1 MQAKNPKIHVERSFY
16 RSLLA
21 LTLPVALQN
30 VISYSVNLMDTLM
43 LGGLGEVALSATSL
57 ANQVFFIYTVA
68 IFGVAGGAIVLCSQY
83 WGKKDVDSI
92 CRVAS
97 LALRISAAAGL
108 LFTLVLFLFPRP
120 VMQIFTAEPAVIEAG
135 ASYLRI
141 VSLSYFFY
149 GVTSTFLVVLRSVE
163 TVNVS
168 VAIYGVSFAV
178 NVFFNYVFIFGKFGA
193 PRMGVAGAAVGT
205 VLARVAEF
213 VMIIAYMLVWEKK
226 IRFRLHMLLWPSGGL
241 ARDLVRYGLPV
252 MLNELLW
259 SVAISMHSVILG
271 HMSSDIVAANSIC
284 NVMFQMATSIILGVS
299 NASAVLVGMLV
310 GRGDYPYARACVNK
324 LIQIYAVIG
333 VVCAALLLA
342 VKGPVIGIY
351 DIKESTR
358 VLTDQLM
365 YVYAAAIFFMAFTCP
380 LISGVLRGAGDT
392 RFAAVTDVGCIWAM
406 VPLGAAAAFWLGAA
420 GAGAGRA
427 EMRHAAEGIFL
438 SAPHRGRQL
447 DPQRHAVKAA
457 RGKYGER
464 VARPPHIRA
473 DKRFFNRQSGRVF
486 ARPRFC
492 AMMKKTPPGGAPDAK
507 EEEKE
512 KRHESVHFQRY
523 RRHLRHRRM
532 ERDRAGQA
540 GRGLRLF

>member
-1 MQAKNPKIHVERSFY
+1 MQAKNPKIHIERSFY

-30 VISYSVNLMDTLM
+30 VISYSVNLMDTLMLGGLGAVFGAM

-406 VPLGAAAAFWLGAA
+406 VPLGAAAAFWLGAPPVLVLAVLKCDMPLKAFFCLRRIA
-420 GAGAGRA
+420 GGNW
-427 EMRHAAEGIFL
+427 
-438 SAPHRGRQL
+438 
-447 DPQRHAVKAA
+447 
-457 RGKYGER
+457 
-464 VARPPHIRA
+464 IRNVT
-473 DKRFFNRQSGRVF
+473 R
-486 ARPRFC
+486 
-492 AMMKKTPPGGAPDAK
+492 
-507 EEEKE
+507 
-512 KRHESVHFQRY
+512 
-523 RRHLRHRRM
+523 
-532 ERDRAGQA
+532 
-540 GRGLRLF
+540 

>member
-1 MQAKNPKIHVERSFY
+1 M
-16 RSLLA
+16 
-21 LTLPVALQN
+21 
-30 VISYSVNLMDTLM
+30 
-43 LGGLGEVALSATSL
+43 
-57 ANQVFFIYTVA
+57 
-68 IFGVAGGAIVLCSQY
+68 
-83 WGKKDVDSI
+83 DSI

-241 ARDLVRYGLPV
+241 ARDLVRYGFARDAQRAAVERRHFHALCHPGAYEQRYRGGQQHLQCDV
-252 MLNELLW
+252 PDGNE
-259 SVAISMHSVILG
+259 HHPG
-271 HMSSDIVAANSIC
+271 
-284 NVMFQMATSIILGVS
+284 GV

-324 LIQIYAVIG
+324 LIRSTPSSAW
-333 VVCAALLLA
+333 CA
-342 VKGPVIGIY
+342 
-351 DIKESTR
+351 
-358 VLTDQLM
+358 
-365 YVYAAAIFFMAFTCP
+365 
-380 LISGVLRGAGDT
+380 
-392 RFAAVTDVGCIWAM
+392 
-406 VPLGAAAAFWLGAA
+406 
-420 GAGAGRA
+420 
-427 EMRHAAEGIFL
+427 
-438 SAPHRGRQL
+438 
-447 DPQRHAVKAA
+447 
-457 RGKYGER
+457 
-464 VARPPHIRA
+464 
-473 DKRFFNRQSGRVF
+473 
-486 ARPRFC
+486 
-492 AMMKKTPPGGAPDAK
+492 
-507 EEEKE
+507 
-512 KRHESVHFQRY
+512 
-523 RRHLRHRRM
+523 RRCCWR
-532 ERDRAGQA
+532 
-540 GRGLRLF
+540 

>member
-92 CRVAS
+92 WRVAS

-271 HMSSDIVAANSIC
+271 
-284 NVMFQMATSIILGVS
+284 VS

-310 GRGDYPYARACVNK
+310 GRGDYPYARACVNM

-406 VPLGAAAAFWLGAA
+406 VPLGAAAAFWLGAPPVLVLAVLKCDMPLKAFFCLRRIA
-420 GAGAGRA
+420 GGNW
-427 EMRHAAEGIFL
+427 
-438 SAPHRGRQL
+438 
-447 DPQRHAVKAA
+447 
-457 RGKYGER
+457 
-464 VARPPHIRA
+464 IRNVT
-473 DKRFFNRQSGRVF
+473 R
-486 ARPRFC
+486 
-492 AMMKKTPPGGAPDAK
+492 
-507 EEEKE
+507 
-512 KRHESVHFQRY
+512 
-523 RRHLRHRRM
+523 
-532 ERDRAGQA
+532 
-540 GRGLRLF
+540 

>member
-1 MQAKNPKIHVERSFY
+1 MHGRGRRRPVQAKNPKIHVERSFY

-68 IFGVAGGAIVLCSQY
+68 IFGVAGGALVLCSQY

-406 VPLGAAAAFWLGAA
+406 VPLGAAAAFWLGAPPVLVLAVLKCDMPLKAFFCLRRIA
-420 GAGAGRA
+420 GGNW
-427 EMRHAAEGIFL
+427 
-438 SAPHRGRQL
+438 
-447 DPQRHAVKAA
+447 
-457 RGKYGER
+457 
-464 VARPPHIRA
+464 IRNVT
-473 DKRFFNRQSGRVF
+473 R
-486 ARPRFC
+486 
-492 AMMKKTPPGGAPDAK
+492 
-507 EEEKE
+507 
-512 KRHESVHFQRY
+512 
-523 RRHLRHRRM
+523 
-532 ERDRAGQA
+532 
-540 GRGLRLF
+540 

>member
-193 PRMGVAGAAVGT
+193 PRMGVAGAAWATILSQGVSALLCLVYMLKKFPILRTGRADWAWHGPMVRRLARMGIPTALSNSVTAIGCMILQVTINGFGSTVVAAYTAASKVEQLTTQPTFTFGLAAATFTAQNAGAGKLDRVKDGVRKAT
-205 VLARVAEF
+205 VLNL
-213 VMIIAYMLVWEKK
+213 IA
-226 IRFRLHMLLWPSGGL
+226 GL
-241 ARDLVRYGLPV
+241 AAAVVVWLFAAPITTWFVDPGETAVIAASV
-252 MLNELLW
+252 QFLNIEA
-259 SVAISMHSVILG
+259 VFIL
-271 HMSSDIVAANSIC
+271 A
-284 NVMFQMATSIILGVS
+284 LGVLFVYR
-299 NASAVLVGMLV
+299 NALQGLGNAVM
-310 GRGDYPYARACVNK
+310 
-324 LIQIYAVIG
+324 
-333 VVCAALLLA
+333 
-342 VKGPVIGIY
+342 
-351 DIKESTR
+351 
-358 VLTDQLM
+358 
-365 YVYAAAIFFMAFTCP
+365 P
-380 LISGVLRGAGDT
+380 LISGGVELAMRLAAAILLS
-392 RFAAVTDVGCIWAM
+392 RFLGYVGVCLANPVAWTGAAVM
-406 VPLGAAAAFWLGAA
+406 LVPAYLAELRRQQNNALA
-420 GAGAGRA
+420 RA
-427 EMRHAAEGIFL
+427 R
-438 SAPHRGRQL
+438 
-447 DPQRHAVKAA
+447 
-457 RGKYGER
+457 
-464 VARPPHIRA
+464 
-473 DKRFFNRQSGRVF
+473 
-486 ARPRFC
+486 
-492 AMMKKTPPGGAPDAK
+492 
-507 EEEKE
+507 
-512 KRHESVHFQRY
+512 
-523 RRHLRHRRM
+523 
-532 ERDRAGQA
+532 
-540 GRGLRLF
+540 

>member
-406 VPLGAAAAFWLGAA
+406 VPLGVLAGRAA

>member
-193 PRMGVAGAAVGT
+193 PRMGVAGAARRHCAGARGGVRDDHR
-205 VLARVAEF
+205 LYARVGKEDPLPP
-213 VMIIAYMLVWEKK
+213 AYAAVAVGRPRPGPGAL
-226 IRFRLHMLLWPSGGL
+226 RF
-241 ARDLVRYGLPV
+241 AV
-252 MLNELLW
+252 MLNELL
-259 SVAISMHSVILG
+259 
-271 HMSSDIVAANSIC
+271 
-284 NVMFQMATSIILGVS
+284 
-299 NASAVLVGMLV
+299 
-310 GRGDYPYARACVNK
+310 
-324 LIQIYAVIG
+324 
-333 VVCAALLLA
+333 
-342 VKGPVIGIY
+342 
-351 DIKESTR
+351 
-358 VLTDQLM
+358 
-365 YVYAAAIFFMAFTCP
+365 
-380 LISGVLRGAGDT
+380 
-392 RFAAVTDVGCIWAM
+392 
-406 VPLGAAAAFWLGAA
+406 
-420 GAGAGRA
+420 
-427 EMRHAAEGIFL
+427 
-438 SAPHRGRQL
+438 
-447 DPQRHAVKAA
+447 
-457 RGKYGER
+457 
-464 VARPPHIRA
+464 
-473 DKRFFNRQSGRVF
+473 
-486 ARPRFC
+486 
-492 AMMKKTPPGGAPDAK
+492 
-507 EEEKE
+507 
-512 KRHESVHFQRY
+512 
-523 RRHLRHRRM
+523 
-532 ERDRAGQA
+532 
-540 GRGLRLF
+540 

>member
-149 GVTSTFLVVLRSVE
+149 GVTSTFLVV
-163 TVNVS
+163 
-168 VAIYGVSFAV
+168 
-178 NVFFNYVFIFGKFGA
+178 
-193 PRMGVAGAAVGT
+193 
-205 VLARVAEF
+205 
-213 VMIIAYMLVWEKK
+213 
-226 IRFRLHMLLWPSGGL
+226 
-241 ARDLVRYGLPV
+241 
-252 MLNELLW
+252 
-259 SVAISMHSVILG
+259 
-271 HMSSDIVAANSIC
+271 
-284 NVMFQMATSIILGVS
+284 
-299 NASAVLVGMLV
+299 
-310 GRGDYPYARACVNK
+310 
-324 LIQIYAVIG
+324 
-333 VVCAALLLA
+333 CAALLLA

-406 VPLGAAAAFWLGAA
+406 VPLGAAAAFWLGAPPVLVLAVLKCDMPLKAFFCLRRIA
-420 GAGAGRA
+420 GGNW
-427 EMRHAAEGIFL
+427 
-438 SAPHRGRQL
+438 
-447 DPQRHAVKAA
+447 
-457 RGKYGER
+457 
-464 VARPPHIRA
+464 IRNVT
-473 DKRFFNRQSGRVF
+473 R
-486 ARPRFC
+486 
-492 AMMKKTPPGGAPDAK
+492 
-507 EEEKE
+507 
-512 KRHESVHFQRY
+512 
-523 RRHLRHRRM
+523 
-532 ERDRAGQA
+532 
-540 GRGLRLF
+540 

>member
-178 NVFFNYVFIFGKFGA
+178 NEIFNYVFMFGKFGA

-213 VMIIAYMLVWEKK
+213 VMIIAYMLVLEKK

-252 MLNELLW
+252 MLN
-259 SVAISMHSVILG
+259 
-271 HMSSDIVAANSIC
+271 
-284 NVMFQMATSIILGVS
+284 
-299 NASAVLVGMLV
+299 
-310 GRGDYPYARACVNK
+310 
-324 LIQIYAVIG
+324 
-333 VVCAALLLA
+333 
-342 VKGPVIGIY
+342 
-351 DIKESTR
+351 
-358 VLTDQLM
+358 
-365 YVYAAAIFFMAFTCP
+365 
-380 LISGVLRGAGDT
+380 
-392 RFAAVTDVGCIWAM
+392 
-406 VPLGAAAAFWLGAA
+406 
-420 GAGAGRA
+420 
-427 EMRHAAEGIFL
+427 
-438 SAPHRGRQL
+438 
-447 DPQRHAVKAA
+447 
-457 RGKYGER
+457 
-464 VARPPHIRA
+464 
-473 DKRFFNRQSGRVF
+473 
-486 ARPRFC
+486 
-492 AMMKKTPPGGAPDAK
+492 
-507 EEEKE
+507 
-512 KRHESVHFQRY
+512 
-523 RRHLRHRRM
+523 
-532 ERDRAGQA
+532 
-540 GRGLRLF
+540 

>member
-1 MQAKNPKIHVERSFY
+1 MKLFVNDRGFY
-16 RSLLA
+16 KSLMLIA
-21 LTLPVALQN
+21 VPIALQN
-30 VISYSVNLMDTLM
+30 LITVAVSMMDTLM
-43 LGGLGEVALSATSL
+43 IGQLGEVQLSATSI
-57 ANQVFFIYTVA
+57 ANQLWFMLMVVC
-68 IFGVAGGAIVLCSQY
+68 FGVAGGANVLIAQY
-83 WGKKDVDSI
+83 WGKRDVEVI
-92 CRVAS
+92 RRVEA
-97 LALRISAAAGL
+97 ITYKIGMAAAVVFSCVA
-108 LFTLVLFLFPRP
+108 LFFPRQF
-120 VMQIFTAEPAVIEAG
+120 MGIFTTEEAVIDFG
-135 ASYLRI
+135 VQYLRI
-141 VSLSYFFY
+141 LGWSYPFY
-149 GVTSTFLVVLRSVE
+149 TAANLTIMMLRSVG
-163 TVNVS
+163 TVNIS
-168 VAIYGVSFAV
+168 IAV
-178 NVFFNYVFIFGKFGA
+178 YLASLVVNTSLNYVLIFGKFGA

-406 VPLGAAAAFWLGAA
+406 VPLGAAAAFWLGAPPVLVLAVLKCDMPLKAFFCLRRIA
-420 GAGAGRA
+420 GGNW
-427 EMRHAAEGIFL
+427 
-438 SAPHRGRQL
+438 
-447 DPQRHAVKAA
+447 
-457 RGKYGER
+457 
-464 VARPPHIRA
+464 IRNVT
-473 DKRFFNRQSGRVF
+473 R
-486 ARPRFC
+486 
-492 AMMKKTPPGGAPDAK
+492 
-507 EEEKE
+507 
-512 KRHESVHFQRY
+512 
-523 RRHLRHRRM
+523 
-532 ERDRAGQA
+532 
-540 GRGLRLF
+540 

>member
-178 NVFFNYVFIFGKFGA
+178 NVFSTTCSSSA
-193 PRMGVAGAAVGT
+193 SS
-205 VLARVAEF
+205 ARRAWAWRVP
-213 VMIIAYMLVWEKK
+213 
-226 IRFRLHMLLWPSGGL
+226 PSAL
-241 ARDLVRYGLPV
+241 CWRAWR
-252 MLNELLW
+252 
-259 SVAISMHSVILG
+259 
-271 HMSSDIVAANSIC
+271 SS
-284 NVMFQMATSIILGVS
+284 
-299 NASAVLVGMLV
+299 
-310 GRGDYPYARACVNK
+310 
-324 LIQIYAVIG
+324 
-333 VVCAALLLA
+333 
-342 VKGPVIGIY
+342 
-351 DIKESTR
+351 
-358 VLTDQLM
+358 
-365 YVYAAAIFFMAFTCP
+365 
-380 LISGVLRGAGDT
+380 
-392 RFAAVTDVGCIWAM
+392 
-406 VPLGAAAAFWLGAA
+406 
-420 GAGAGRA
+420 
-427 EMRHAAEGIFL
+427 
-438 SAPHRGRQL
+438 
-447 DPQRHAVKAA
+447 
-457 RGKYGER
+457 
-464 VARPPHIRA
+464 
-473 DKRFFNRQSGRVF
+473 
-486 ARPRFC
+486 
-492 AMMKKTPPGGAPDAK
+492 
-507 EEEKE
+507 
-512 KRHESVHFQRY
+512 
-523 RRHLRHRRM
+523 
-532 ERDRAGQA
+532 
-540 GRGLRLF
+540 

>member
-406 VPLGAAAAFWLGAA
+406 VPLGAAAAFWLGAPPV
-420 GAGAGRA
+420 
-427 EMRHAAEGIFL
+427 L
-438 SAPHRGRQL
+438 VL
-447 DPQRHAVKAA
+447 AVLK
-457 RGKYGER
+457 
-464 VARPPHIRA
+464 
-473 DKRFFNRQSGRVF
+473 
-486 ARPRFC
+486 
-492 AMMKKTPPGGAPDAK
+492 
-507 EEEKE
+507 
-512 KRHESVHFQRY
+512 
-523 RRHLRHRRM
+523 
-532 ERDRAGQA
+532 
-540 GRGLRLF
+540 

>member
-241 ARDLVRYGLPV
+241 ARDPG
-252 MLNELLW
+252 
-259 SVAISMHSVILG
+259 
-271 HMSSDIVAANSIC
+271 
-284 NVMFQMATSIILGVS
+284 
-299 NASAVLVGMLV
+299 
-310 GRGDYPYARACVNK
+310 
-324 LIQIYAVIG
+324 
-333 VVCAALLLA
+333 AL
-342 VKGPVIGIY
+342 
-351 DIKESTR
+351 
-358 VLTDQLM
+358 
-365 YVYAAAIFFMAFTCP
+365 
-380 LISGVLRGAGDT
+380 
-392 RFAAVTDVGCIWAM
+392 RFARDAQRAAVERRHFHALCHPGAYEQRYRGGQQHLQCDVPDGNEHHPGGVQCLGRSGGHAGGPGGLS
-406 VPLGAAAAFWLGAA
+406 VRPGLCQQAHPDLRRHRRGVRGAAAGGE
-420 GAGAGRA
+420 GAG
-427 EMRHAAEGIFL
+427 H
-438 SAPHRGRQL
+438 
-447 DPQRHAVKAA
+447 
-457 RGKYGER
+457 
-464 VARPPHIRA
+464 
-473 DKRFFNRQSGRVF
+473 
-486 ARPRFC
+486 
-492 AMMKKTPPGGAPDAK
+492 
-507 EEEKE
+507 
-512 KRHESVHFQRY
+512 
-523 RRHLRHRRM
+523 RHL
-532 ERDRAGQA
+532 
-540 GRGLRLF
+540 

>member
-1 MQAKNPKIHVERSFY
+1 MQAQNPKIHVERSFY

-392 RFAAVTDVGCIWAM
+392 RGCHGCGLY
-406 VPLGAAAAFWLGAA
+406 LGDGPPGRGSGILAGRAA

-507 EEEKE
+507 EEDKE
-512 KRHESVHFQRY
+512 TRHESVHFQRY

>member
-324 LIQIYAVIG
+324 LIPRTDRPIDVCICGGHFLYG
-333 VVCAALLLA
+333 VHLPADQRCAARRGGYPFRGCHGCRLYLGDGPPGRGSGILA
-342 VKGPVIGIY
+342 G
-351 DIKESTR
+351 R
-358 VLTDQLM
+358 
-365 YVYAAAIFFMAFTCP
+365 
-380 LISGVLRGAGDT
+380 
-392 RFAAVTDVGCIWAM
+392 
-406 VPLGAAAAFWLGAA
+406 AA

>member
-1 MQAKNPKIHVERSFY
+1 MQAQNPKIHVERSFY

-205 VLARVAEF
+205 MLARVAEF

-259 SVAISMHSVILG
+259 SVAISMHSV
-271 HMSSDIVAANSIC
+271 
-284 NVMFQMATSIILGVS
+284 ILGVS

-406 VPLGAAAAFWLGAA
+406 VPLGAAAAFWLGAPPVLVLAVLKCDMPLKAFFCLRRIA
-420 GAGAGRA
+420 GGNW
-427 EMRHAAEGIFL
+427 
-438 SAPHRGRQL
+438 
-447 DPQRHAVKAA
+447 
-457 RGKYGER
+457 
-464 VARPPHIRA
+464 IRNVT
-473 DKRFFNRQSGRVF
+473 R
-486 ARPRFC
+486 
-492 AMMKKTPPGGAPDAK
+492 
-507 EEEKE
+507 
-512 KRHESVHFQRY
+512 
-523 RRHLRHRRM
+523 
-532 ERDRAGQA
+532 
-540 GRGLRLF
+540 

>member
-43 LGGLGEVALSATSL
+43 LGELGEVALSATSL

-406 VPLGAAAAFWLGAA
+406 VPLGAAAAFWLGAPPVLVLAVLKCDMPLKAFFCLRRIA
-420 GAGAGRA
+420 GGNW
-427 EMRHAAEGIFL
+427 
-438 SAPHRGRQL
+438 
-447 DPQRHAVKAA
+447 
-457 RGKYGER
+457 
-464 VARPPHIRA
+464 IRNVT
-473 DKRFFNRQSGRVF
+473 R
-486 ARPRFC
+486 
-492 AMMKKTPPGGAPDAK
+492 
-507 EEEKE
+507 
-512 KRHESVHFQRY
+512 
-523 RRHLRHRRM
+523 
-532 ERDRAGQA
+532 
-540 GRGLRLF
+540 